1 MSETTSKLRQD
12 LRQAADAHRQCVDAL
27 LGERGPLVRG
37 SFGARSRVCGHPN
50 CKCAK
55 GELHQSKY
63 LTASDSGRVR
73 QVHVPAQDE
82 VRVAE
87 GVERAR
93 RFRAAQAELAG
104 LAKRQL
110 ELADRLG
117 QSLTV
122 PYPKDHPFPVP
133 QHRGPPP
140 RKRGRP
146 SR

>member
-1 MSETTSKLRQD
+1 MSEKSSKLRQD
-12 LRQAADAHRQCVDAL
+12 LRQAAEAHRQRVELL
-27 LGERGPLVRG
+27 LGERGPLIRG
-37 SFGARSRVCGHPN
+37 SFGVRSRVCGHPN

-63 LTASDSGRVR
+63 LTASDGGRVR
-73 QVHVPAQDE
+73 QVHVPDGDE

-93 RFRAAQAELAG
+93 RFRTAQGELAE

-110 ELADRLG
+110 ELTDELG
-117 QSLTV
+117 RSLLAA
-122 PYPKDHPFPVP
+122 YPEDQPFPAP
-133 QHRGPPP
+133 QHRGPRP